1 VAANLATKV
10 DSAKIQAFVWI
21 PFLKHPGVAWLRPMI
36 QALSMPEDSPM
47 DLLRVG
53 IDPNWPTMVHS

>member
-10 DSAKIQAFVWI
+10 DSAKIPAFVWI
-21 PFLKHPGVAWLRPMI
+21 SFLKHQRMAWLRPMI

-53 IDPNWPTMVHS
+53 IDPN